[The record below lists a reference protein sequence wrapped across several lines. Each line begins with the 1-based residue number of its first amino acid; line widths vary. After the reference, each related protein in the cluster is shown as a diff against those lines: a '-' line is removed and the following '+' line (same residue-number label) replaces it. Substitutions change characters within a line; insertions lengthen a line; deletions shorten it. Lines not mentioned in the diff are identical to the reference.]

1 MGRERA
7 HTGPKTTPISSMAFI
22 WERSVNLSTD
32 PQRNL
37 LTGVKDVASAEATLP
52 KLTELLPKIDGIKS
66 LTDKLPAAG
75 KDSIKSMIGS
85 QLGSLND
92 LIAKV
97 TAIPVVG
104 DKL

>member
-1 MGRERA
+1 
-7 HTGPKTTPISSMAFI
+7 MAFI

-32 PQRNL
+32 PQRDL